1 MLGLVVGTTTFSAAE
16 VDIRAIP
23 LSVVFASR

>member
-1 MLGLVVGTTTFSAAE
+1 MNSSYGE
-16 VDIRAIP
+16 KMQ